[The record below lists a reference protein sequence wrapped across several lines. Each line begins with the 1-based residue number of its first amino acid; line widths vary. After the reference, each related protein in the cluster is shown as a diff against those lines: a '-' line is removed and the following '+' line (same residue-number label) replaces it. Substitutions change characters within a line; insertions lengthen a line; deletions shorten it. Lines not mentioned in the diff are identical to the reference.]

1 MNSFNDSFRESF
13 ISLST
18 IAKIILLVF
27 IIAVAVLLGG
37 VLSVIA
43 ASLIYQMDFQELL
56 QILSNPSAQNI
67 HIVKFFQ
74 GVQSV
79 GLFIIPAFLASFLF
93 SRDSFRYLHISRE
106 PSVVTV
112 LLVAF
117 SIVAVIPFLN
127 WTSEMNSRLVLPE
140 GLNALEQKMKLME
153 EEASKLTKL
162 FLVSH
167 SAWDLLINFF
177 IIAVLPAIG
186 EEFLFRGVVQRL
198 LGEWT
203 KNIHAGI
210 LLSAFI
216 FSFIHFQFYGF
227 VPRFLLGL
235 YFGYLMFW
243 SKSVW
248 VPVTAHLVNNGMA
261 VVYYHFSKQ
270 PAGET
275 ALDTVG
281 TESGSYLIYISAF
294 ITCLIVGMI
303 YIREKEDGQLIRNGR
318 SF

>member
-1 MNSFNDSFRESF
+1 MNAFNDSFRESF

-18 IAKIILLVF
+18 VAKIILLVF

-43 ASLIYQMDFQELL
+43 ASLIYHKDIQDLL

-74 GVQSV
+74 GFQSV
-79 GLFIIPAFLASFLF
+79 VLFIIPAFLASFLF
-93 SRDSFRYLHISRE
+93 SRDSFRYLHLSKE
-106 PSVVTV
+106 PSVITV

-127 WTSEMNSRLVLPE
+127 WTSEMNSRLMLPD
-140 GLNALEQKMKLME
+140 GLKDLEQKMKLME
-153 EEASKLTKL
+153 DEAAQLTKL

-167 SAWDLLINFF
+167 NTRDLIVNLF

-186 EEFLFRGVVQRL
+186 EEFLFRGVIQRL

-203 KNIHAGI
+203 KNIHVGI
-210 LLSAFI
+210 FLAAFI

-243 SKSVW
+243 SRSIW
-248 VPVTAHLVNNGMA
+248 VPVAAHLVNNGMA
-261 VVYYHFSKQ
+261 VIYYHFSKQ

-294 ITCLIVGMI
+294 ITCLIMGLI
-303 YIREKEDGQLIRNGR
+303 YLREKEEGSLIRNGR
-318 SF
+318 RF